1 MVRFYRDMSNTALS
15 REKIMLTPVA
25 SILDTNAI
33 ILEGDRYLDEGLRMM
48 QERNSRCI
56 LVSHLGEVMGL
67 ISETDILF
75 KVAQENRS
83 PHKVKL
89 REIMTTPVVAVHTQ
103 TTFEQALAIMSRRK
117 VRQLMV
123 HAYSAVLGIVTK
135 DDLINKINSLMSQLE
150 SSRQVK

>member
-1 MVRFYRDMSNTALS
+1 MSNTALS

-89 REIMTTPVVAVHTQ
+89 REIMTTICGSAHPNNIRTSA
-103 TTFEQALAIMSRRK
+103 AL
-117 VRQLMV
+117 
-123 HAYSAVLGIVTK
+123 
-135 DDLINKINSLMSQLE
+135 
-150 SSRQVK
+150 